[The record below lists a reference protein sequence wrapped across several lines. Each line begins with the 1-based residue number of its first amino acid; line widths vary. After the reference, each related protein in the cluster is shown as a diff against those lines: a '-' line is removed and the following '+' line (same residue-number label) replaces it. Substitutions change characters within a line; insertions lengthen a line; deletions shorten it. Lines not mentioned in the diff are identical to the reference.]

1 MPRSVRERIFFE
13 RVSGSSGA
21 SDWPVRCFRELA
33 RTYFG
38 LRPSPRPSV
47 AIRPLPI
54 YSKALA
60 FERAVDFRRFD
71 DEFRKGPAP
80 DSFKA
85 INKRAV
91 LFEARK
97 ETERKASCR
106 LKEKSYNKSLSN
118 YKDGQ

>member
-13 RVSGSSGA
+13 RVTGSSSV
-21 SDWPVRCFRELA
+21 SDWPVRCFRKLA
-33 RTYFG
+33 RAYFG

-47 AIRPLPI
+47 TVRPLPI
-54 YSKALA
+54 YRKALA
-60 FERAVDFRRFD
+60 FERAIDFRRFD
-71 DEFRKGPAP
+71 GELRKGPAP
-80 DSFKA
+80 DSFEA
-85 INKRAV
+85 ISKRAV

-106 LKEKSYNKSLSN
+106 LKEKSYNKSLSS